1 MSILRFL
8 EANCGDKARK
18 ATNFRKQLIDFLK
31 EFLIF
36 HKNFC
41 QEYLEEIKNIAKAI
55 YSAEQSLIVK
65 EKILS
70 FLAKLLLEIETPV
83 IDKVFQPEKFMEFL
97 LDEIKLK
104 KLAPTVKGGVWY
116 LIGIFY
122 GKFPIV
128 LSKFKKQINEVIFFE
143 FSNLINNTKKF
154 EFKAVLGILKSFLH
168 LLDDHM
174 LEAEQI
180 KELYVYLKSLMK
192 PLEDANS
199 IKINKR
205 KKKKEKFN
213 LLI

>member
-1 MSILRFL
+1 MSILHFL
-8 EANCGDKARK
+8 ESNCGDKARK

-36 HKNFC
+36 HKTFC
-41 QEYLEEIKNIAKAI
+41 QDYLEEIKNISKGI
-55 YSAEQSLIVK
+55 YSAEQSLIIK

-70 FLAKLLLEIETPV
+70 FLAKLLLEMDIHMIEK
-83 IDKVFQPEKFMEFL
+83 IFQPIKFMDFL

-104 KLAPTVKGGVWY
+104 KLPPTVKGGVWF
-116 LIGIFY
+116 LVGILY
-122 GKFPIV
+122 GKFPI
-128 LSKFKKQINEVIFFE
+128 LLTKYKKQINEVIFYE
-143 FSNLINNTKKF
+143 FTNLLNNTKKF

-174 LEAEQI
+174 LEHEQI

-199 IKINKR
+199 IKINKC
-205 KKKKEKFN
+205 N
-213 LLI
+213 LFSYYLIK